1 METVHIGRHGTGGG
15 RVASVELS
23 YTRPSMERSPE
34 VEAVVRRM
42 WQAFVDRDR
51 LAIANMTTDN
61 PDLRFVLSAD
71 DEWINGDGQVE
82 ELMVNRAEEIGVIGR
97 EFDRLEA
104 FEHGDTAW
112 FAAIVVVSR
121 TAGEDLTFRNTGT
134 LIIEGGVWRYTQ
146 LHTSIGVPN
155 SESFGYEI
163 SKGLADLV
171 SSLDEQAAEAVV
183 STSHNGTVT
192 LMFTDIED
200 STLISEQVGDAAW
213 SDLISDHFVSLRLAA
228 ESHRGT
234 VIKTLG
240 DGAMVAFPAASG
252 ALMAAIDIQRASA
265 VSALKVRVG
274 VHTGDAVHAA
284 GDYAGI
290 AVNKTARITSAANS
304 GEILASSVTVEL
316 AGSHGFRFGQER
328 SAELKGIS
336 GTHRLIPV
344 EWQST
349 QPS

>member
-1 METVHIGRHGTGGG
+1 
-15 RVASVELS
+15 
-23 YTRPSMERSPE
+23 MERSPE

-42 WQAFVDRDR
+42 WKAFVERDR
-51 LAIANMTTDN
+51 LAIANITTDH

-71 DEWINGDGQVE
+71 DEWIKGDGQVE
-82 ELMVNRAEEIGVIGR
+82 ELIVKRADEIGVVGV

-104 FEHGDTAW
+104 FEHGDAAW
-112 FAAIVVVSR
+112 FAAVLVLSR
-121 TAGEDLTFRNTGT
+121 SEGEDLTFRTTGT

-146 LHTSIGVPN
+146 GHTSIGVPN

-163 SKGLADLV
+163 SHGLADLV
-171 SSLDEQAAEAVV
+171 SSLDEQTADSVV
-183 STSHNGTVT
+183 SRSHNGTVT

-200 STLISEQVGDAAW
+200 STLISEQLGDAAW
-213 SDLISDHFVSLRLAA
+213 SDLISEHFASLHDAA
-228 ESHRGT
+228 ESHNGT

-240 DGAMVAFPAASG
+240 DGAMVAFPAASE
-252 ALMAAIDIQRASA
+252 ALAAAIDIQRASV

-290 AVNKTARITSAANS
+290 AVNKTARITSAANG
-304 GEILASSVTVEL
+304 GEILSSSVTVEL
-316 AGSHGFRFGQER
+316 AGSHGFRFGPER

-336 GTHRLIPV
+336 GTHRLMPV
-344 EWQST
+344 EWQSI